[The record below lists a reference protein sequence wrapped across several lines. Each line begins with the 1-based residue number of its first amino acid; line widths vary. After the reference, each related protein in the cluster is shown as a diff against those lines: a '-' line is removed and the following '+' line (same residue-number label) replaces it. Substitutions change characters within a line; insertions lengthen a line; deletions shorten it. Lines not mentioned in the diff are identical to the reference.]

1 MALPVPN
8 LDDLQFQ
15 RDLVD
20 EARLRIIRY
29 CPEWTEYNVSDPG
42 ITLIELF
49 AWMTEMIVYRLNK
62 VPDKNYI
69 KFLDMVGVELMP
81 AASAEADLTFRL
93 SAPFPLS
100 AESNTPAVVPSGL
113 EVATNAMGDAP
124 EVIFTTTEPLI
135 INGPVLS
142 QLRGDEFHKNY
153 LPRLGIEIFPVFGA
167 GRPQTGATVYLGFED
182 SNNIAGH
189 ILRLVFE
196 CERTEA
202 VGIRRED
209 PPLVWECS
217 LGDGIWEEILPS
229 NLEGEKDTTGG
240 LNNERGEITFYLP
253 RAFRPDQ
260 VYGRNAYWLRC
271 RFEPRRP
278 EQGRYTESPRVRNV
292 QAFALGATTTA
303 VNAVFNYFEDLGTSS
318 GDPGQSFQLAFS
330 PVLDLHEDETV
341 EVEEI
346 RDGLLVYVPWQRVK
360 DFSKSD
366 RFDRHFVLETA
377 TGQIHF
383 GPSIRQPDGS
393 VRQYGRV
400 PEVGRRIRITKYR
413 YGGGVAGNVP
423 TGRISV
429 MRSAVPYIDRVT
441 NMRRATGGRDQE
453 TLEEAKE
460 RARREMRAQYRAVTA
475 EDFENL
481 ALSAGREIARVKCL
495 APSTTDSAL
504 PPGMVELLVVPAVAD
519 AIFAGDLSRLQL
531 TERTINRVQQ
541 YLDEYRLLTTML
553 RVREPKYIG
562 VKVRAEI
569 VVSEH
574 IRPEI
579 VLGRVAEVLRQYLS
593 PLAPSGQNLLPE
605 GVVDPPWQGW
615 PFGRSLYVAE
625 LYSLIQQVPG
635 VKHVLDVQIRQR
647 PVLPNKEAP
656 PLGQLEDF
664 AGATAGNL
672 AGAGG
677 QDNTLNLVTGKV
689 LLVPADS
696 LLCSL
701 EHEIELVEL

>member
-153 LPRLGIEIFPVFGA
+153 LPRLGIEIFHVFGA
-167 GRPQTGATVYLGFED
+167 GRPQTGATFYLGFED
-182 SNNIAGH
+182 NNNIAGH

-429 MRSAVPYIDRVT
+429 MRSAVPYIDRVS

-605 GVVDPPWQGW
+605 GVVDPNWQGW

-635 VKHVLDVQIRQR
+635 VKHVLDVQIHQR

>member
-49 AWMTEMIVYRLNK
+49 SWMTEMIVYRLNK
-62 VPDKNYI
+62 VPDKNYV

-81 AASAEADLTFRL
+81 AASAEAELTFRL

-100 AESNTPAVVPSGL
+100 AENNNPAVVPSGL

-124 EVIFTTTEPLI
+124 EVIFTTVEPLLI
-135 INGPVLS
+135 TGPLLS
-142 QLRGDEFHKNY
+142 QLRGEDFHKNY
-153 LPRLGIEIFPVFGA
+153 LPRLNVELFYAFGA
-167 GRPQTGATVYLGFED
+167 GRPQVGTTFYLGFEE
-182 SNNIAGH
+182 SENISGH
-189 ILRLVFE
+189 ILRLAFE

-217 LGDGIWEEILPS
+217 MGNGIWQEILPS

-240 LNNERGEITFYLP
+240 LNNESGEITFYLP
-253 RAFRPDQ
+253 RALRPDQ
-260 VYGRNAYWLRC
+260 VYGRNAYWVRC
-271 RFEPRRP
+271 RFEQRRP
-278 EQGRYTESPRVRNV
+278 EQGRYTESPRIRAVN
-292 QAFALGATTTA
+292 AFALGATTTA
-303 VNAVFNYFEDLGTSS
+303 INAVFAYFEELGISN
-318 GDPGQSFQLAFS
+318 GDPSQNYQLAFS
-330 PVLDLHEDETV
+330 PVLDLVEGEDV

-346 RDGLLVYVPWQRVK
+346 HDGLLVYVPWQRVK

-366 RFDRHFVLETA
+366 RYARHFVLETA
-377 TGQIHF
+377 TGQILF

-393 VRQYGRV
+393 VKQYGRV
-400 PEVGRRIRITKYR
+400 PEVGRRVRISRYR
-413 YGGGVAGNVP
+413 YGGGIAGNVP
-423 TGRISV
+423 TGRISI

-441 NMRRATGGRDQE
+441 NMRRAVGGRDQE
-453 TLEEAKE
+453 TLDEAKE

-481 ALSAGREIARVKCL
+481 ALSAGREVARVKCL
-495 APSTTDSAL
+495 APSTVDSTL

-519 AIFAGDLSRLQL
+519 AVMAGDLSRLQL
-531 TERTINRVQQ
+531 NARTITKVQQ

-553 RVREPKYIG
+553 RVREPKYVG

-574 IRPEI
+574 ARAE
-579 VLGRVAEVLRQYLS
+579 VVMGRVAEVLRQYLS
-593 PLAPSGQNLLPE
+593 PLVSSGQNLLPE
-605 GVVDPPWQGW
+605 GTVEPDWQGW

-625 LYSLIQQVPG
+625 LYSVIQQVPG
-635 VKHVLDVQIRQR
+635 VKHVLDVQLRQR
-647 PVLPNKEAP
+647 PVLPNKESP

-664 AGATAGNL
+664 AGNTVAG
-672 AGAGG
+672 
-677 QDNTLNLVTGKV
+677 QETSLNLVTGKV
-689 LLVPADS
+689 LLVPADT

-701 EHEIELVEL
+701 GHEVELVEL

>member
-153 LPRLGIEIFPVFGA
+153 LPRLGIEIFHVFGA
-167 GRPQTGATVYLGFED
+167 GRPQTGATFYLGFED
-182 SNNIAGH
+182 NNNIAGH

-605 GVVDPPWQGW
+605 GVVDPHWQGW

>member
-153 LPRLGIEIFPVFGA
+153 LPRLGIEIFHVFGA
-167 GRPQTGATVYLGFED
+167 GRPQTGATFYLGFED

-605 GVVDPPWQGW
+605 GVVDPNWQGW

>member
-153 LPRLGIEIFPVFGA
+153 LPRLGIEIFHVFGA
-167 GRPQTGATVYLGFED
+167 GRPQTGATFYLGFED
-182 SNNIAGH
+182 NNNIAGH

-429 MRSAVPYIDRVT
+429 MRSAVPYIDRVS

-605 GVVDPPWQGW
+605 GVVDPNWQGW

>member
-1 MALPVPN
+1 MALPVLN

-62 VPDKNYI
+62 VPDKNYV

-100 AESNTPAVVPSGL
+100 AENNNPAVVPSGL

-124 EVIFTTTEPLI
+124 EVIFTTTEPLL

-167 GRPQTGATVYLGFED
+167 GRPQTGATFYLGFED

-253 RAFRPDQ
+253 RSLRPDQ

-303 VNAVFNYFEDLGTSS
+303 INAVFNYFEDLGTSN
-318 GDPGQSFQLAFS
+318 GDPGQSYQLAFS

-346 RDGLLVYVPWQRVK
+346 RDGLLAYVPWQRVK

-400 PEVGRRIRITKYR
+400 PEVGRRVRITKYR

-519 AIFAGDLSRLQL
+519 AVFAGDLSRLQL

-553 RVREPKYIG
+553 RVREPKYVG

-574 IRPEI
+574 IRPEV

-593 PLAPSGQNLLPE
+593 PLTPSGQNLLPE
-605 GVVDPPWQGW
+605 GVVEPNWQGW

-625 LYSLIQQVPG
+625 LYSVIQQVPG

-664 AGATAGNL
+664 AGTAAGNL
-672 AGAGG
+672 AGASG

-689 LLVPADS
+689 LLVAADT

-701 EHEIELVEL
+701 EHEVELVEL